1 MKEFIILNN
10 ILILI
15 DHETASKILGACN
28 SVTNYFKASHI
39 GNNLLTESAKILKIE
54 GGGLKTFVKT
64 RWTSMYE
71 ATYSIVRM
79 RRALDEVIFII
90 FLIYL
95 RYIFN

>member
-15 DHETASKILGACN
+15 DYKTASKILGTCN
-28 SVTNYFKASHI
+28 SVTNYFKVSHI
-39 GNNLLTESAKILKIE
+39 CNNLLTESAKILKIE
-54 GGGLKTFVKT
+54 GDGLKTFIKT

-71 ATYSIVRM
+71 ATYLIVKM
-79 RRALDEVIFII
+79 RRALDKVI

-95 RYIFN
+95 KYIFN